1 MAANRDS
8 FGMEQ
13 GVPTSPTLDLGPL
26 AEGVRRASRSG
37 ALPGWVGTP
46 ERAVLDDQFLE
57 AHTVQKEGVE
67 RRMSTETAIAAQE
80 VERTRLMAEAEKT
93 SERDE
98 LGRVNG
104 VAEAVQAAEEER
116 ARRLG
121 LSSEN
126 VDGLVRRHSQGQANL
141 AMEVE
146 RARRMREEQGEGPS
160 PPMVALPPPPIKHDN
175 SSPLAEGVR
184 RASRTGALPIW
195 VGALERVVLDD
206 KMLEFQTVQKE
217 GVERRMSTEKAIAAQ
232 EAERTRL
239 MAEAEKISQ
248 QDGLA
253 RGNTVAEAV
262 EAAEEERA
270 RRMSLSSEKVVD
282 GMVRRHSQG
291 QANLAMEVERARR
304 MREEQ
309 GEGPSPPKVAQAP
322 SPGAP

>member
-1 MAANRDS
+1 
-8 FGMEQ
+8 
-13 GVPTSPTLDLGPL
+13 
-26 AEGVRRASRSG
+26 
-37 ALPGWVGTP
+37 
-46 ERAVLDDQFLE
+46 
-57 AHTVQKEGVE
+57 
-67 RRMSTETAIAAQE
+67 
-80 VERTRLMAEAEKT
+80 
-93 SERDE
+93 
-98 LGRVNG
+98 
-104 VAEAVQAAEEER
+104 
-116 ARRLG
+116 
-121 LSSEN
+121 
-126 VDGLVRRHSQGQANL
+126 
-141 AMEVE
+141 
-146 RARRMREEQGEGPS
+146 
-160 PPMVALPPPPIKHDN
+160 
-175 SSPLAEGVR
+175 
-184 RASRTGALPIW
+184 
-195 VGALERVVLDD
+195 
-206 KMLEFQTVQKE
+206 MLEFQTVQKE

-322 SPGAP
+322 SPSAP